1 MCTLQ
6 DAEEFSALEQ
16 SWLQGWLC
24 THPGVPPERCPSPTG
39 FFAAHVPMKSV
50 YRRFTENK
58 DKRDMTENL
67 IKYSRTVFGVIY
79 SNNSKLWVSVLVVTV
94 ETSLM

>member
-1 MCTLQ
+1 
-6 DAEEFSALEQ
+6 
-16 SWLQGWLC
+16 
-24 THPGVPPERCPSPTG
+24 
-39 FFAAHVPMKSV
+39 MKSV

-67 IKYSRTVFGVIY
+67 IKYSKTVFGVIY
-79 SNNSKLWVSVLVVTV
+79 SNSSKLWVSVLVVTV